1 MAYPDNR
8 YPQNPRDP
16 RVSNAPDRLDDP
28 IVPGAIVRDYDD
40 PLYEDDPALRADNAH
55 VPPRDHPP
63 ASSAPRG
70 LAGATLAVAIV
81 LLAVIAFS
89 FMGGADTN
97 ETAVTTPEVTQPLGT
112 DNTPTAS
119 IPAEQPATAN
129 EPAATGETLPP
140 IQPADPAQPVQPAQ

>member
-1 MAYPDNR
+1 MAYPDKR
-8 YPQNPRDP
+8 DPRDP
-16 RVSNAPDRLDDP
+16 RSPDPHTDRFADP
-28 IVPGAIVRDYDD
+28 VMPGAIDRDYDD
-40 PLYEDDPALRADNAH
+40 PLSYEDPAIRDNPAY
-55 VPPRDHPP
+55 VPPRDYPR

-97 ETAVTTPEVTQPLGT
+97 DTAVVSPEVTQPLGT
-112 DNTPTAS
+112 DNAPTAS
-119 IPAEQPATAN
+119 ITRD
-129 EPAATGETLPP
+129 EPAGADVPAVSGETLPP